1 MKWVFCLLPTCER
14 VLGEGRA
21 KAGVAKA
28 LRQGSVIAVVQV
40 LEEQQVLLL
49 EVAQFPPGGVGV
61 RVGRGLAAAGVR
73 ATGAVEAVAVGAVRV
88 LQDLAQANASAVAR
102 ILVEGG
108 RAGSSVILVRGGL
121 GRKGESRERERV
133 PQGSPL
139 GGGALRA
146 CASQPWGI
154 LQRRKRALTS
164 SEENVGWTKGNY
176 CKVPSSLTLCLYLD
190 IFYIWPNVI
199 EIWKCFTSC
208 TRMMAKFRLINSNYF
223 YWMIKHINNMQ

>member
-1 MKWVFCLLPTCER
+1 M
-14 VLGEGRA
+14 
-21 KAGVAKA
+21 
-28 LRQGSVIAVVQV
+28 IAVVQV

-121 GRKGESRERERV
+121 GREGESRERERV

-146 CASQPWGI
+146 CASQP
-154 LQRRKRALTS
+154 
-164 SEENVGWTKGNY
+164 
-176 CKVPSSLTLCLYLD
+176 
-190 IFYIWPNVI
+190 
-199 EIWKCFTSC
+199 
-208 TRMMAKFRLINSNYF
+208 
-223 YWMIKHINNMQ
+223 